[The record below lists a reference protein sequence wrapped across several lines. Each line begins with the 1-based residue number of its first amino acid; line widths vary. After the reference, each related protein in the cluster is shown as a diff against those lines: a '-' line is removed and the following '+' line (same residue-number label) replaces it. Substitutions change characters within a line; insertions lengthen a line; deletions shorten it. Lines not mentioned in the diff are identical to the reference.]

1 MRTVKEVTAVAVA
14 MGCGPQRS
22 LPAAVSPIASGA
34 SGPAGSADRH
44 VPPSSLQFRMPLDI
58 LSSVTGLITL
68 LLAAVLHCAVSQQ
81 SAGMTATVCTGLPGA
96 SANHR

>member
-34 SGPAGSADRH
+34 SGPAGNTDRH
-44 VPPSSLQFRMPLDI
+44 V
-58 LSSVTGLITL
+58 
-68 LLAAVLHCAVSQQ
+68 LACNRACAV
-81 SAGMTATVCTGLPGA
+81 TFFLPLQA
-96 SANHR
+96 